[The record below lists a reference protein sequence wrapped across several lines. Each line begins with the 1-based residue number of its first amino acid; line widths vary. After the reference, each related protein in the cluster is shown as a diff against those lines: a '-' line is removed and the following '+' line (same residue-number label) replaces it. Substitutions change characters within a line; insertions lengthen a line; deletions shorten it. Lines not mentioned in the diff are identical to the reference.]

1 MEFMARFAEGS
12 ILIQY
17 VIVLIIFVEKIIIL
31 KICQKLDYYFFFIN
45 YHDCIWI
52 NEINQFNLG

>member
-17 VIVLIIFVEKIIIL
+17 VIVLIIFVEKVIIL
-31 KICQKLDYYFFFIN
+31 KICQKLGYFFFTN

-52 NEINQFNLG
+52 NEINQFNLD